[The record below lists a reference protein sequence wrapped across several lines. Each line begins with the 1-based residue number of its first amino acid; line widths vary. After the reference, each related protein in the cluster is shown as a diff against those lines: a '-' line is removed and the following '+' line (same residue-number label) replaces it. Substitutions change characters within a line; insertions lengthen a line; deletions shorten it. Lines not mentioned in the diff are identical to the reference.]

1 MSSTIFFLSDLFI
14 LSDLLIGTLTAT
26 EIGNTV
32 ENRES
37 EV

>member
-1 MSSTIFFLSDLFI
+1 MSDILIF
-14 LSDLLIGTLTAT
+14 SDLLIGALTAT

-32 ENRES
+32 ENRDL